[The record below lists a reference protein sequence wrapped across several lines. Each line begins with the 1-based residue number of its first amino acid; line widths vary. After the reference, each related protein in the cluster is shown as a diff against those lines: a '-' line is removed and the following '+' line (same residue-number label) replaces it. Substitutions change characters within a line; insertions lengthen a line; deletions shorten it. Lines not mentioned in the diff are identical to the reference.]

1 MLHWIRTSCVASLF
15 LIVAIAGPHA
25 ARAVQVTS
33 GTTPHVYAVSYLN
46 EEWAEA
52 PQLGGNSGYFD
63 NTEQLEGTDAA
74 TSFQQV
80 GIDANPGGNCTPPC
94 SGMTAEATARIVD
107 GAVAL
112 SGLSHTY
119 ANFDRYVTIGEPGN
133 LFYLSGY
140 ASGNIVRAESNATVL
155 DRLTIT
161 EPVQLDLQGHVS
173 GNIGITISS
182 DSEILG
188 ITGADFGSG
197 TADANLNIS
206 LVSTPIQSTVL
217 YPVSLSL
224 KGFDPSTPQDQDFAA
239 TTQTLLPG
247 DYLLKAEFRTATRI
261 GNVIRPNL
269 AVQDMHSDFGQTV
282 TFRIVADVPGAV
294 TSASGLL
301 TFAPEPSTETLTVV
315 AASGLAL
322 LARRRRVIGCAAG
335 ENP

>member
-25 ARAVQVTS
+25 ARAVVLTG
-33 GTTPHVYAVSYLN
+33 GTTPHVYAVSYVN

-52 PQLGGNSGYFD
+52 PGAGGLFGYFD
-63 NTEQLEGTDAA
+63 TIEQLEGTDAA

-80 GIDANPGGNCTPPC
+80 GFDANPFGFCTPPC
-94 SGMTAEATARIVD
+94 TGMTAEAEARYVD
-107 GAVAL
+107 GGVVL
-112 SGLSHTY
+112 SGVSHTY
-119 ANFDRYVTIGEPGN
+119 ANFDRFLTIGEPGN
-133 LFYLSGY
+133 LFYLSAY
-140 ASGNIVRAESNATVL
+140 NSGNIVRAESNATVL

-182 DSEILG
+182 SAEILN

-224 KGFDPSTPQDQDFAA
+224 RGFDPSTPQDQDFAT

-247 DYLLKAEFRTATRI
+247 DYLLKVEFRTATRI
-261 GNVIRPNL
+261 GNVSRPNL

-282 TFRIVADVPGAV
+282 TLGIVADVPSAV
-294 TSASGLL
+294 TSASGLF
-301 TFAPEPSTETLTVV
+301 TFAPEPSAETLAVV

-322 LARRRRVIGCAAG
+322 LARRRR
-335 ENP
+335 

>member
-1 MLHWIRTSCVASLF
+1 MLERISTSCAASLV
-15 LIVAIAGPHA
+15 LIVASAGPHA

-33 GTTPHVYAVSYLN
+33 GTTPHVYAVSYVN
-46 EEWAEA
+46 EDWLQA
-52 PQLGGNSGYFD
+52 PGAGGLSGFFD
-63 NTEQLEGTDAA
+63 NTEQLEGTSAA
-74 TSFQQV
+74 TSSQKHGLDDG
-80 GIDANPGGNCTPPC
+80 GIFTGCTPPC
-94 SGMTAEATARIVD
+94 IGMTAEATARYVD
-107 GAVAL
+107 GAVHL

-119 ANFDRYVTIGEPGN
+119 ANFDTFVTFGEPGN
-133 LFYLSGY
+133 LSYLSGY

-173 GNIGITISS
+173 GNIGITVSS
-182 DSEILG
+182 DSEMLN

-197 TADANLNIS
+197 KADANLNIS
-206 LVSTPIQSTVL
+206 LVSTPIAGTVL
-217 YPVSLSL
+217 IPVSLFL
-224 KGFDPSTPQDQDFAA
+224 QGFDPSTPQDQDFAA

-261 GNVIRPNL
+261 GTVNRPNL

-282 TFRIVADVPGAV
+282 TFRILADIPGAV

-301 TFAPEPSTETLTVV
+301 TFAPEPSAETLAVV

-322 LARRRRVIGCAAG
+322 LARRRRA
-335 ENP
+335 